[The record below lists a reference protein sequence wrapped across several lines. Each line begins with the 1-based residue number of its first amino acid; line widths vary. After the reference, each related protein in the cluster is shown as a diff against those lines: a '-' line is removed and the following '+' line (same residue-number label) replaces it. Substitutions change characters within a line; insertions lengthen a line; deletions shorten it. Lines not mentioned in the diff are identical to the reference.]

1 MRPLL
6 LTAAIALLLATPVA
20 ASAAD
25 FRDGDVF
32 VGTSTG
38 EYNVYDNGGTL
49 LETIDQ
55 GLGSGRFPREAL
67 GCAFDRS
74 GVVHTTAF
82 RFSRLVRFLG
92 PAPHTKLGPVITGA
106 SPQSV
111 SFARDGSFYV
121 GHGSN
126 PSSLRRFSGAGTP
139 VANFS
144 PATPAGLIDLSADQR
159 TVFYTDRSDT
169 AVPRIHRFDVEAGAD
184 LPDFADLGGTDPIAD
199 LKLLPPGDGSGGAI
213 VAQTTT
219 VKRVNGDGDVV
230 ATYDRAGQDSWF
242 GIALDPD
249 GRSFWAQ
256 TNSPGNVYRFNIASG
271 NIDRGPLTA
280 AANAFGICVKGSRT
294 AALDNGVPSVS
305 ISTPADG
312 ATFQQGQDVKA
323 GFTCVDDRN
332 GTGIERCTGTVPA
345 GSSIDTSTPGTKT
358 FTVEAVD
365 NAGNTATAS
374 RSYSVVAPPPPPPPP
389 PPPVE
394 LKRILVTLSSF
405 FPSLGDTIRF
415 SRLVVK
421 DVPRGST
428 VTATCRT
435 KQGRRCGGISKFT
448 KRNARGNVSLKRFLR
463 RTLRAGTVIDV
474 RVTKPG
480 RIGAVKRLTVRRK
493 KNPVIKTFCLPPAA
507 KRPARC

>member
-25 FRDGDVF
+25 FKNGDVL

-55 GLGSGRFPREAL
+55 AVAASGLREAVD
-67 GCAFDRS
+67 CAFDRS
-74 GVVHTTAF
+74 GVLYTTAF
-82 RFSRLVRFLG
+82 RSSQLIRFLG
-92 PAPHTKLGPVITGA
+92 PAPHTRLAPVPTGA
-106 SPQSV
+106 SPESV

-121 GHGSN
+121 GHQGN

-139 VANFS
+139 IATFS
-144 PATPAGLIDLSADQR
+144 PARPAALIDLSADQR
-159 TVFYTDRSDT
+159 TVFYTDRT
-169 AVPRIHRFDVEAGAD
+169 IPTPPVVHRFDVEAGVD
-184 LPDFADLGGTDPIAD
+184 LPDFANLGGTDRVAD

-213 VAQTTT
+213 IAQTTT
-219 VKRVNGDGDVV
+219 IKRVNGNGDVV
-230 ATYDRAGQDSWF
+230 ATYDRAGEDSWF

-256 TNSPGNVYRFNIASG
+256 TNSPGNVYRFNIATG
-271 NIDRGPLTA
+271 AVDRGPLPSA
-280 AANAFGICVKGSRT
+280 ASAFGICVKGSRT
-294 AALDNGVPSVS
+294 AAFDNAVPSVS
-305 ISTPADG
+305 ISTPAQG
-312 ATFQQGQDVKA
+312 ATFQQGEDVKA
-323 GFTCVDDRN
+323 AFSCEDDRF
-332 GTGIERCTGTVPA
+332 GTGIDRCTGTVPA
-345 GSSIDTSTPGTKT
+345 GASIDTGSPGTKT

-365 NAGNTATAS
+365 RAGNSATAS
-374 RSYSVVAPPPPPPPP
+374 RTYTVAAPPPPPL
-389 PPPVE
+389 PPVE
-394 LKRILVTLSSF
+394 LKRILVTLSSN
-405 FPSLGDTIRF
+405 FPSVGKTIRF
-415 SRLVVK
+415 TRLVVK

-435 KQGRRCGGISKFT
+435 KQGRRCRGIRKFT
-448 KRNARGNVSLKRFLR
+448 KRNARGSVSLKRFLR
-463 RTLRAGTVIDV
+463 KTLRAGTVIEV

-480 RIGAVKRLTVRRK
+480 RIGAVKRLTVRRG
-493 KNPVIKTFCLPPAA
+493 KNPTIKTSCLPPGA